1 MTKIQNFNIIKLIKD
16 IRGYVMKKSIFKAAL
31 IFCMILCLASGL
43 AVFSACTVGQK
54 DAGEDTSGITSG
66 DSDSDGDNTG
76 DSDGGDTSG
85 DSDNTGDNT
94 GDETGDNTGDNTGDD
109 TGTPPAEITEEQYA
123 EQNIELLKEI
133 CIGDYKTSNPLFEI
147 SNIQIVVINKACGN
161 IYFKADQHILSNNI
175 NKFFTAKFD
184 KNIFNSTH
192 KILNE
197 TLNKIV
203 KGETENNV
211 EFLETQTILQPEI
224 SEELFNEFCE
234 YIKRQSYTYGEE
246 VIDFSATDPQNLEII
261 NVTNTKMVPIGRE
274 VCFVIINKSNNNIYQ
289 GKISGYIMS
298 SSTKDQINDF
308 ISKTDNIFEIDTI
321 STFQE
326 FELSA

>member
-1 MTKIQNFNIIKLIKD
+1 
-16 IRGYVMKKSIFKAAL
+16 
-31 IFCMILCLASGL
+31 MILCLAPGL

-66 DSDSDGDNTG
+66 DSDSDGDNTV
-76 DSDGGDTSG
+76 DNDGGDTSG

-109 TGTPPAEITEEQYA
+109 TGTPPAEITEEEYA
-123 EQNIELLKEI
+123 KQNIELLKAHLTSEYKIDKPRYYLQDIEI
-133 CIGDYKTSNPLFEI
+133 LKVNCKES
-147 SNIQIVVINKACGN
+147 A
-161 IYFKADQHILSNNI
+161 IYFRANQFIGGNPYK
-175 NKFFTAKFD
+175 KFFTAKFD

-224 SEELFNEFCE
+224 SEELFNEFCN

-261 NVTNTKMVPIGRE
+261 NVTNTKLVPIGRE

>member
-1 MTKIQNFNIIKLIKD
+1 MTKIQIFNIIKLIKD

-31 IFCMILCLASGL
+31 IFCMILCLALSL
-43 AVFSACTVGQK
+43 AVFTACTVGQK
-54 DAGEDTSGITSG
+54 DTGEDTSGITSG
-66 DSDSDGDNTG
+66 DSDSEGDNTG
-76 DSDGGDTSG
+76 DNDGGDTSG
-85 DSDNTGDNT
+85 DSDNT

-123 EQNIELLKEI
+123 KQNIELLKEI

-161 IYFKADQHILSNNI
+161 IYFTADQHILSNKI

-192 KILNE
+192 KDLNE
-197 TLNKIV
+197 TLKKIV
-203 KGETENNV
+203 NGETENNV
-211 EFLETQTILQPEI
+211 EFLEPQTVLQPEI
-224 SEELFNEFCE
+224 SEELFDEFCD
-234 YIKRQSYTYGEE
+234 YIKRQSYTYGDE

-261 NVTNTKMVPIGRE
+261 NVTKVESTGSQKIVY
-274 VCFVIINKSNNNIYQ
+274 FKIIDKLNIRIYN
-289 GKISGYIMS
+289 GEIYGNLLKTNI
-298 SSTKDQINDF
+298 KDQIEELMG
-308 ISKTDNIFEIDTI
+308 KTTNIFKVTEI
-321 STFQE
+321 SEFQE

>member
-1 MTKIQNFNIIKLIKD
+1 
-16 IRGYVMKKSIFKAAL
+16 MKNSIFKAAL

-66 DSDSDGDNTG
+66 DSDSDGDNTV
-76 DSDGGDTSG
+76 DNDGGDTSG

-123 EQNIELLKEI
+123 EQNIELLKEYLMNEYRL
-133 CIGDYKTSNPLFEI
+133 DNPEWYDI
-147 SNIQIVVINKACGN
+147 ANIQNIMINSKTGIA
-161 IYFKADQHILSNNI
+161 YFYADQLIFDTRL

-224 SEELFNEFCE
+224 SEELFNEFCN

-261 NVTNTKMVPIGRE
+261 NVTNTKLVPIGRE